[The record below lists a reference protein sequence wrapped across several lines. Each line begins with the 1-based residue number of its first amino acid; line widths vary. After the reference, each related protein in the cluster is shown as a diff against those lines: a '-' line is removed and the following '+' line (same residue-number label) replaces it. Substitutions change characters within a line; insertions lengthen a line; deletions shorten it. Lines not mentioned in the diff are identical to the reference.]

1 MAKEEKLRYIIEA
14 LWKGGQAVVQATTGF
29 TSVGK
34 AAKGLQDDLKSM
46 GSAWS
51 DLATP
56 VNQTLEIFGKV
67 QQTVGRAWAALK
79 EGAAIEKTAGQFDR
93 LAESIGTTSDALET
107 RLKSATGG
115 MLTSAEVMASGV
127 EIVSLGLANTEE
139 NVARLAG
146 LVAKLGWD
154 MQTVIMTF
162 ANDSKMRLDALG
174 LSVTDVEERM
184 KKFTDAGMAVGE
196 AFDLAVIEAGEAKL
210 KLLGDTSL
218 TTAGQLDI
226 LETSLKELREQA
238 LLAMAQGVGPFIAAL
253 TGANLMGIADMAQ
266 QTLDLADSLDA
277 VGAAARGA
285 QYVFDV
291 AMAQPFGNPARGVEL
306 IEDAV
311 DRMVALAPTR
321 REAFD
326 EMMSSFTGPAL
337 EIAQEHWLEL
347 NETMEAG
354 LAGGRLHVAGIN
366 QELERMAVNVER
378 VSAAGRAS
386 GQEGGLLG
394 GLFPA
399 DGWRARAWL
408 DSVNEPMRQLL
419 AMRDQMAREA
429 TTERRQEFN
438 AGIAF
443 DTTAMDDASATL
455 LEVATNAGASA
466 EQLYNL
472 AGGGQAAEDALV
484 SAAVNAKAADL
495 GEAVAAGT
503 LLARDALQQLQD
515 FADGLT
521 LADVFA
527 MDEPIAGAKTVAE
540 SAKAEMLRVV
550 EGIDES
556 VTTATA
562 PAQEAVDTFKTELET
577 LSETTATP
585 TVDTSSIATA
595 DSAAK
600 ELRRYWT
607 EELEGTRATMYVD
620 IVTTGAFPEGAPPP
634 PGRASGGP
642 VSPGKVYTVGERGP
656 ELFVPNSSGQ
666 IVAGSDLR
674 PGAMGGMSGPVIV
687 NQNFNGLGIAGSL
700 AVARGVLARYTM
712 GAR

>member
-1 MAKEEKLRYIIEA
+1 
-14 LWKGGQAVVQATTGF
+14 
-29 TSVGK
+29 
-34 AAKGLQDDLKSM
+34 
-46 GSAWS
+46 
-51 DLATP
+51 
-56 VNQTLEIFGKV
+56 
-67 QQTVGRAWAALK
+67 
-79 EGAAIEKTAGQFDR
+79 
-93 LAESIGTTSDALET
+93 
-107 RLKSATGG
+107 
-115 MLTSAEVMASGV
+115 
-127 EIVSLGLANTEE
+127 
-139 NVARLAG
+139 
-146 LVAKLGWD
+146 
-154 MQTVIMTF
+154 
-162 ANDSKMRLDALG
+162 
-174 LSVTDVEERM
+174 
-184 KKFTDAGMAVGE
+184 
-196 AFDLAVIEAGEAKL
+196 
-210 KLLGDTSL
+210 
-218 TTAGQLDI
+218 
-226 LETSLKELREQA
+226 
-238 LLAMAQGVGPFIAAL
+238 
-253 TGANLMGIADMAQ
+253 
-266 QTLDLADSLDA
+266 
-277 VGAAARGA
+277 
-285 QYVFDV
+285 
-291 AMAQPFGNPARGVEL
+291 
-306 IEDAV
+306 
-311 DRMVALAPTR
+311 
-321 REAFD
+321 
-326 EMMSSFTGPAL
+326 
-337 EIAQEHWLEL
+337 
-347 NETMEAG
+347 
-354 LAGGRLHVAGIN
+354 
-366 QELERMAVNVER
+366 
-378 VSAAGRAS
+378 
-386 GQEGGLLG
+386 
-394 GLFPA
+394 
-399 DGWRARAWL
+399 
-408 DSVNEPMRQLL
+408 
-419 AMRDQMAREA
+419 
-429 TTERRQEFN
+429 
-438 AGIAF
+438 
-443 DTTAMDDASATL
+443 
-455 LEVATNAGASA
+455 
-466 EQLYNL
+466 
-472 AGGGQAAEDALV
+472 
-484 SAAVNAKAADL
+484 
-495 GEAVAAGT
+495 